1 MGKDVMQPIRTLD
14 EFFQRS
20 GATLSLYHMGRRVT
34 PCPIDVL
41 RQLENAQSPWPEPW
55 QGQARVAVVFRLGD
69 MPEPA
74 IWFLALPLDEEGHLV
89 PAQRDAFLNR
99 LLETLGRNVSQ
110 LGQAHGSEV
119 DNLMKD
125 NPLAF
130 TPSAPFQAMLNARA
144 THALDLPASRYF
156 EPVDAYLRDPQSLDW
171 QQLGLQGI
179 ADTVVRLDEETAERL
194 ATQIARLPTEVAQ
207 AFCLCLEH
215 QPLPSSLVA
224 ALRQRGEKAIIAGD
238 LEMLCACVRAVGAT
252 DTDEAGNWYTRLL
265 RDEATSGPDVLAAMA
280 GRGWS
285 HLEDGERLPLFLS
298 RLADDE
304 RTDFITMVKDLAL
317 IPRLRLPLLM
327 ALRDAPE
334 GSRIH
339 ARVAELSADSGQ
351 S

>member
-1 MGKDVMQPIRTLD
+1 MQPIRTLD

-20 GATLSLYHMGRRVT
+20 GASVSFYHMGRRVT
-34 PCPIDVL
+34 ACSDNAL
-41 RQLENAQSPWPEPW
+41 RQLENAQSPWPAPW
-55 QGQARVAVVFRLGD
+55 QSQARVAIVFRLGD

-99 LLETLGRNVSQ
+99 LIETLGRNVSQ
-110 LGQAHGSEV
+110 LGQERAPEV

-130 TPSAPFQAMLNARA
+130 TPSAHFQAMLNARA
-144 THALDLPASRYF
+144 TYDLKLPASQHF
-156 EPVDAYLRDPQSLDW
+156 EPVVAYLRDPETLDW

-179 ADTVVRLDEETAERL
+179 ADVVIRMDNDIAERL
-194 ATQIARLPTEVAQ
+194 ATQLAYLPTEVAQ

-215 QPLPSSLVA
+215 QALTSGLVA
-224 ALRQRGEKAIIAGD
+224 ALRRRGEQAIIAGD

-252 DTDEAGNWYTRLL
+252 VTHEAGNWYTQLL
-265 RDEATSGPDVLAAMA
+265 RDETTSGPDVLAAMA
-280 GRGWS
+280 GRGWP

-304 RTDFITMVKDLAL
+304 RTDFIAVVRDLAL
-317 IPRLRLPLLM
+317 IPRLRLPILM
-327 ALRDAPE
+327 ALRDAPD
-334 GSRIH
+334 GSTIH
-339 ARVAELSADSGQ
+339 ARVADLSARSGQ
-351 S
+351 PLG